1 MDLDERKVWRLVAS
15 GSAVLAAVGTR
26 KLLRGGW
33 RRWRRGEPPENPAD
47 PSVGWG
53 EAIAWTVA
61 TGVAVGLGRLIA
73 RRSAAAGWRLLR
85 EENPE
90 VAT

>member
-1 MDLDERKVWRLVAS
+1 MGLDERRVWQLVAS

-53 EAIAWTVA
+53 EAIA
-61 TGVAVGLGRLIA
+61 
-73 RRSAAAGWRLLR
+73 
-85 EENPE
+85 
-90 VAT
+90 